1 MGLELATSEVM
12 AGVAVLDMTTPT
24 VLEFD
29 AMDAVM
35 EIEEANDGAATALE
49 GSTSP
54 PIPQ

>member
-1 MGLELATSEVM
+1 MELELATSEVM
-12 AGVAVLDMTTPT
+12 AGVAVLDTTTPT

-35 EIEEANDGAATALE
+35 EIEEAKEGAATALE